1 MIALTIVI
9 SYPQGYPQVIHRSRT
24 VTSSLAICPFFFKI
38 NSRTPAVPAVP
49 THTGAPGG
57 ARSTPSA
64 PQAVDNLWIT
74 GRRGLGVPRALHR
87 LWITCLVKYAAAKII
102 TLRSVTVRGDGGST
116 YSEPP
121 IFD

>member
-38 NSRTPAVPAVP
+38 HSGTPAVPSVP

-64 PQAVDNLWIT
+64 PQTVDNRPTGARSTASAPQAVDNL
-74 GRRGLGVPRALHR
+74 LGEVRSRQDHH
-87 LWITCLVKYAAAKII
+87 AA
-102 TLRSVTVRGDGGST
+102 
-116 YSEPP
+116 
-121 IFD
+121 